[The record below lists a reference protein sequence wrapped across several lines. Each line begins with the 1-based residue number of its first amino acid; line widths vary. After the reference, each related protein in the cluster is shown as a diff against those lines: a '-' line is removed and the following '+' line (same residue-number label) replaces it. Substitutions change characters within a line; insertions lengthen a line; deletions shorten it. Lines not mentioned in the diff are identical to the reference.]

1 METMF
6 KVQIFTMPL
15 ILILQRVHFEKTTP
29 HMTFGMVHN
38 Q

>member
-6 KVQIFTMPL
+6 KVQIFTMPI
-15 ILILQRVHFEKTTP
+15 ILILQRVHLKKTTP
-29 HMTFGMVHN
+29 HMIFGMVRN